1 LPHTYFVRSLSL
13 IDISSFYVTDDFL
26 KNKLLR
32 RLEMTTTGNQA
43 PEQEGEE
50 AILNLEQVFMGHVYS
65 VVTE

>member
-1 LPHTYFVRSLSL
+1 
-13 IDISSFYVTDDFL
+13 L

-50 AILNLEQVFMGHVYS
+50 AILNLEQVFMWHVYS

>member
-1 LPHTYFVRSLSL
+1 
-13 IDISSFYVTDDFL
+13 
-26 KNKLLR
+26 LLR

-50 AILNLEQVFMGHVYS
+50 AILNLEQVFMWHVYS